1 MQFGVLHHVSGPV
14 PARETILVAS
24 DSSNSSE
31 RTDSCARHQFL
42 REIHF
47 GFPSDS
53 CSLNSSS
60 SHQCTNFT
68 GSSTN
73 NSGFPRIRTFLLLRS
88 NARYN
93 SHSIQCPF
101 EFHHAG
107 APRYTWRFPPT
118 PLISRQRDTI
128 RPNST
133 TNRESANLNYS
144 LSPCSWARYTSCF
157 PPNATTST
165 LHHPDAPYIPT
176 LGSLS

>member
-1 MQFGVLHHVSGPV
+1 MLADQFLHEKQFSLPPILRIQVSAPT
-14 PARETILVAS
+14 PARDTSFCVRYTL
-24 DSSNSSE
+24 
-31 RTDSCARHQFL
+31 
-42 REIHF
+42 
-47 GFPSDS
+47 GFPQIRVPS
-53 CSLNSSS
+53 NSSS

-118 PLISRQRDTI
+118 PLIWRQRDTI